1 MKHINSNE
9 RLYLLDISRVFA
21 ATCVVLQHYQHF
33 YYISPNNLGNLFL
46 YSEQP
51 FIEYIEFAYKF
62 GTVAVQFF
70 FILSGFIFFYFY
82 KKKIFEKKVNF
93 KDFLILR
100 ISRLYPLHFLTLLL
114 MLFFQK
120 IYYNI
125 YSDYF
130 VYPNNSI
137 ENFISHFFLVQEWG
151 FLNLLNLNINS
162 GFNQPAWSI
171 SVELFAYL
179 SFFVVSLFFIKNF
192 FESLF
197 FLLLVILAHIL
208 IQPSLGNLSVGIILF
223 YLGGSTF
230 FLSSYIKSK
239 LKSYKKIILF
249 SILFIDFLVFG
260 RFLNSIFLELQNYL
274 IGTIGDRIMLLLFF
288 IKFPLLIIN
297 LDIIQFYFKN
307 LGKSFKIFGD
317 LSYTIYLIHV
327 PIQIIIMFVHKS
339 IFNIE
344 FNNELFFIIY
354 FLIIF
359 GLSGLVFK
367 YYEHPAKVLLR
378 NKFINIYKN

>member
-1 MKHINSNE
+1 MKHANSSE
-9 RLYLLDISRVFA
+9 RFYLLDIFRGFA

-33 YYISPNNLGNLFL
+33 YYIGPNKLGNLFV

-51 FIEYIEFAYKF
+51 FIEYIETAYKF

-82 KKKIFEKKVNF
+82 KKKIFEKQVSF
-93 KDFLILR
+93 KDFIILR
-100 ISRLYPLHFLTLLL
+100 ISRLYPLHLLTLLL

-120 IYYNI
+120 IYYNV

-130 VYPNNSI
+130 VYSNNSI
-137 ENFISHFFLVQEWG
+137 ENFVSHIFLVQEWG
-151 FLNLLNLNINS
+151 FLNLLNLNSGS
-162 GFNQPAWSI
+162 GFNHPAWSI

-179 SFFVVSLFFIKNF
+179 SFFIVSLFFIKNL
-192 FESLF
+192 FESLL
-197 FLLLVILAHIL
+197 FLSIIILVHIL

-249 SILFIDFLVFG
+249 SILIVDFLIFG
-260 RFLNSIFLELQNYL
+260 RFLNSIFFDLQNNL
-274 IGTIGDRIMLLLFF
+274 VSTIGDRIMLLLFF

-307 LGKSFKIFGD
+307 LGKNLKIFGD

-327 PIQIIIMFVHKS
+327 PIQIIIMFVHYS
-339 IFNIE
+339 IFKIE

-378 NKFINIYKN
+378 NKFININKN